1 MDVNT
6 RVGLAYLPPSSSHW
20 LGTDHM
26 GLDMVSLLIAG
37 LRSSLYVGFLAGTVA
52 TTVGTLIGLYGG
64 YKGGLIDDV
73 LTAATNL
80 FLVIP
85 SLIVLILLS
94 ASIENGRSLTLIA
107 LIIGCTTW
115 TWSARAVRAQAASL
129 RNRDHV
135 ALARINGYGTFGIVF
150 LHIMPYLLSYIF
162 MVFILQMA
170 TGILA
175 EASLSMLGLGPYDSV
190 SLGKILNEA
199 KTNEALTDGA
209 WWAFAP
215 AMVLDHDDRVFA
227 VHHQHVARRRV
238 QPAPEEVMTSPIF
251 EVDNLRAHYLTR
263 FGQKIQA
270 VDGVSFS
277 LQPGEILGIAGESGC
292 GKTTLVSACMGL
304 YIPPLHLSGG
314 DVRIDGKSIIG
325 MDSEKIVGTCWARR
339 SR

>member
-1 MDVNT
+1 MKLLKNLLKSPSFVLGMGLFLLTLLFALLGPLLTHVDVNT
-6 RVGLAYLPPSSSHW
+6 RVGLAYMPPSREHW

-26 GLDMVSLLIAG
+26 GVDMISLLVAG

-52 TTVGTLIGLYGG
+52 TIVGTLIGLYGG

-73 LTAATNL
+73 LTVGTNL

-115 TWSARAVRAQAASL
+115 TWSARAVRAQSSSL
-129 RNRDHV
+129 RSRDHV
-135 ALARINGYGTFGIVF
+135 ALARINGYGTFGIV
-150 LHIMPYLLSYIF
+150 LMHIMPYLLSYIF

-170 TGILA
+170 TGILS
-175 EASLSMLGLGPYDSV
+175 EASISMLGLGPYDSI

-215 AMVLDHDDRVFA
+215 AMVLITVIVFA
-227 VHHQHVARRRV
+227 
-238 QPAPEEVMTSPIF
+238 
-251 EVDNLRAHYLTR
+251 
-263 FGQKIQA
+263 
-270 VDGVSFS
+270 
-277 LQPGEILGIAGESGC
+277 
-292 GKTTLVSACMGL
+292 L
-304 YIPPLHLSGG
+304 YIINTSLEGVFNPRL
-314 DVRIDGKSIIG
+314 RK
-325 MDSEKIVGTCWARR
+325 
-339 SR
+339 

>member
-1 MDVNT
+1 MKSPFFVLGMSLFVLTLLLALLGPLFLNLDVNN
-6 RVGLAYLPPSSSHW
+6 RAGLAYMAPSARHW

-26 GLDMVSLLIAG
+26 GVDMISMLVAG
-37 LRSSLYVGFLAGTVA
+37 LRSSLYVGFLAGSVA
-52 TTVGTLIGLYGG
+52 TSVGTLVGLYGG
-64 YKGGLIDDV
+64 YKGGVIDDV
-73 LTAATNL
+73 LTVGTNL

-135 ALARINGYGTFGIVF
+135 ALARINGYGTLGIVIF
-150 LHIMPYLLSYIF
+150 HIMPYLLSYIF

-170 TGILA
+170 AGILS

-215 AMVLDHDDRVFA
+215 AMVLITTV
-227 VHHQHVARRRV
+227 V
-238 QPAPEEVMTSPIF
+238 
-251 EVDNLRAHYLTR
+251 
-263 FGQKIQA
+263 
-270 VDGVSFS
+270 FS
-277 LQPGEILGIAGESGC
+277 L
-292 GKTTLVSACMGL
+292 
-304 YIPPLHLSGG
+304 YIINTSLEGVFNPRL
-314 DVRIDGKSIIG
+314 RK
-325 MDSEKIVGTCWARR
+325 
-339 SR
+339 

>member
-1 MDVNT
+1 MRLLRNLLKSPFFVLGMSLFVLTLLLALLGPLFLNLDVNN
-6 RVGLAYLPPSSSHW
+6 RAGLAYMAPSARHW

-26 GLDMVSLLIAG
+26 GVDMISMLVAG
-37 LRSSLYVGFLAGTVA
+37 LRSSLYVGFLAGSVA
-52 TTVGTLIGLYGG
+52 TSVGTLVGLYGG
-64 YKGGLIDDV
+64 YKGGVIDDV
-73 LTAATNL
+73 LTVGTNL

-135 ALARINGYGTFGIVF
+135 ALARINGYGTLGIVIF
-150 LHIMPYLLSYIF
+150 HIMPYLLSYIF

-170 TGILA
+170 AGILS

-215 AMVLDHDDRVFA
+215 AMVLITTV
-227 VHHQHVARRRV
+227 V
-238 QPAPEEVMTSPIF
+238 
-251 EVDNLRAHYLTR
+251 
-263 FGQKIQA
+263 
-270 VDGVSFS
+270 FS
-277 LQPGEILGIAGESGC
+277 L
-292 GKTTLVSACMGL
+292 
-304 YIPPLHLSGG
+304 YIINTSLEGVFNPRL
-314 DVRIDGKSIIG
+314 RK
-325 MDSEKIVGTCWARR
+325 
-339 SR
+339 

>member
-1 MDVNT
+1 MKLLKALLRSPSFVLGMGLFVFTLLLSVLGPWLLQVDVNT
-6 RVGLAYLPPSSSHW
+6 RVGLAYLAPSSAHW

-37 LRSSLYVGFLAGTVA
+37 LRSSLYVGFLAGSVA

-107 LIIGCTTW
+107 LIIGSTTW

-135 ALARINGYGTFGIVF
+135 ALARINGYGTFGIV
-150 LHIMPYLLSYIF
+150 LVHIMPYLLSYVF

-170 TGILA
+170 TGILC
-175 EASLSMLGLGPYDSV
+175 EASLSMLGLGPYDSI

-215 AMVLDHDDRVFA
+215 AMVLITMIV
-227 VHHQHVARRRV
+227 
-238 QPAPEEVMTSPIF
+238 
-251 EVDNLRAHYLTR
+251 
-263 FGQKIQA
+263 
-270 VDGVSFS
+270 FS
-277 LQPGEILGIAGESGC
+277 L
-292 GKTTLVSACMGL
+292 
-304 YIPPLHLSGG
+304 YIINTSLEGVFNPRL
-314 DVRIDGKSIIG
+314 RK
-325 MDSEKIVGTCWARR
+325 
-339 SR
+339 